1 MLNEL
6 NIYCILNKD
15 IAFAPK
21 TRCETRTTTKMK
33 VKLGYSPLEI
43 YSFYLYFTT
52 RSKQV

>member
-21 TRCETRTTTKMK
+21 RD
-33 VKLGYSPLEI
+33 VKQEQRPWVLSPLEI